1 MTILKHSH
9 GVGFTARNF
18 PNFHLLQRNDQFWL
32 WLVGAAILVLRHGG
46 CIRVTELPAATATP
60 RVEATLIGESDRVR
74 ITAGNLTDHD
84 VL

>member
-1 MTILKHSH
+1 VTILKHGH
-9 GVGFTARNF
+9 GVGFTARDL
-18 PNFHLLQRNDQFWL
+18 PNFHLLQRDDQFWL
-32 WLVGAAILVLRHGG
+32 WLIGTAILVLWHGG
-46 CIRVTELPAATATP
+46 CIRVTELPAAAATP